1 MKYSVQYNNTNAEP
15 WESDLI
21 PIRFAD
27 DGTITDPK
35 TIRVA
40 AGKSSGYN
48 PYDSGCLDTVSLE
61 RSISW
66 DSHSRFKRT
75 F

>member
-1 MKYSVQYNNTNAEP
+1 MKYSVQYDNNYAES
-15 WESDLI
+15 WEVDRI
-21 PIRFAD
+21 PITFAD

-35 TIRVA
+35 IIRFA
-40 AGKSSGYN
+40 ANKSSGYN
-48 PYDSGCLDTVSLE
+48 PYNSGCLDTDSLE

-66 DSHSRFKRT
+66 DSHSRFKRS

>member
-1 MKYSVQYNNTNAEP
+1 MQYNNNNTEP
-15 WESDLI
+15 CEIDLI

-35 TIRVA
+35 VSRFA
-40 AGKSSGYN
+40 ANKSSGYN
-48 PYDSGCLDTVSLE
+48 PYDSGSLDTDSLE
-61 RSISW
+61 KSMSW
-66 DSHSRFKRT
+66 DSHSIFKRS

>member
-1 MKYSVQYNNTNAEP
+1 MKYSVQYNCNDTES
-15 WESDLI
+15 WEVDLV
-21 PIRFAD
+21 PIAFAD

-35 TIRVA
+35 IIRFA
-40 AGKSSGYN
+40 ADKSSGYN
-48 PYDSGCLDTVSLE
+48 PYNSGCLDTVSLE

>member
-1 MKYSVQYNNTNAEP
+1 VQNNNNNAES
-15 WESDLI
+15 WEIDLI
-21 PIRFAD
+21 PIKVAD

-35 TIRVA
+35 VVRFA
-40 AGKSSGYN
+40 ADKSSGYN
-48 PYDSGCLDTVSLE
+48 PYNSGCLDTENLE

-66 DSHSRFKRT
+66 DSHSRFKRS

>member
-1 MKYSVQYNNTNAEP
+1 MQYNNNNAEP
-15 WESDLI
+15 REIDLI

-35 TIRVA
+35 VIRFA
-40 AGKSSGYN
+40 ANKSSGYN
-48 PYDSGCLDTVSLE
+48 PYDSGCLDTDSLE
-61 RSISW
+61 KSISW
-66 DSHSRFKRT
+66 DSHSIFKRS